1 MTRVTKAASG
11 FKSQPTKRRPAARA
25 STADVPPPMNGSRIV
40 SPGRLNPRRRRGR
53 TAARTEPGSD
63 KSCAYGRR
71 RSRCSGR
78 RRRSDPAARR
88 RRSGPCVAWFFRGHV
103 HVPDTPSA
111 PSGRAEGEGTASIVQ
126 AAFAECT
133 RIPDTVATVV
143 TGFRIGASTVKGF
156 ERPGA
161 FGGPLFAV
169 HVQGESLFDVPLG
182 PHAVDA
188 LLRLAETPVASLH
201 CVACCPQQLIVQ
213 IQQRLLQV
221 RAVQHGQ
228 RSGQPLETPHPLT
241 QLLQTPQRRGRLAAA
256 VKQPIHL
263 VHDVAQDT

>member
-1 MTRVTKAASG
+1 MREELLAHVVGVFEEESAKLGDDRAA
-11 FKSQPTKRRPAARA
+11 
-25 STADVPPPMNGSRIV
+25 
-40 SPGRLNPRRRRGR
+40 LER
-53 TAARTEPGSD
+53 TALRFGNPAEVTSQLQESVPARDTIRRFFEGRPGEATLWGPHTRCLRG
-63 KSCAYGRR
+63 K
-71 RSRCSGR
+71 CSGTGR
-78 RRRSDPAARR
+78 CHCCLVRGGMGDRVAARR
-88 RRSGPCVAWFFRGHV
+88 NEHFR
-103 HVPDTPSA
+103 
-111 PSGRAEGEGTASIVQ
+111 
-126 AAFAECT
+126 
-133 RIPDTVATVV
+133 DTVATVV